1 MVITAYFID
10 DALLME
16 DASRTTMETSRDD
29 EGAIGS
35 RDNLV
40 HCPKQQSTNDGVKK
54 IRRCVDVNNTTQQ
67 SNNTRERGKEDGG
80 DNDDWYG
87 WATLEGRGK
96 WRKATTIAK
105 EAHNH

>member
-1 MVITAYFID
+1 M
-10 DALLME
+10 ME
-16 DASRTTMETSRDD
+16 EASRTTTETSRDD

-40 HCPKQQSTNDGVKK
+40 HCLKQQSTNDRVKQ
-54 IRRCVDVNNTTQQ
+54 IRRHVAANNTTQQ
-67 SNNTRERGKEDGG
+67 SNNTKERGKEDGG

-87 WATLEGRGK
+87 GTTLKGRGK
-96 WRKATTIAK
+96 RRKATAIGK